1 MRSLQI
7 LLLLSCPAYLV
18 TFVIF
23 PNSLVSL
30 QYVKNSHS
38 RGASRVQPT
47 RGGSESEIISFL
59 TSLELLQS
67 PTSSRKKRNE
77 NISSKDRKQLH
88 KDSYDLNIISARIE
102 TLRYENLP
110 LEQISRLCFSLG
122 SLGINNLDFQN
133 NVWNILENH
142 VSNIDRISPKI
153 ETSALLSKVD
163 SGYSFDDH
171 IDNVSETDI
180 KDNNDGSN
188 NSVETNDVS
197 KETEIVTMKKNR
209 IYLDLL
215 SGLVGMSV
223 KWKILSPITKENMEN
238 VICDLLV
245 QFTETN
251 KKIELFSLLI
261 NIGNL
266 YVPIKELKNETK
278 KILCDAIIYTAMSL
292 PASRSIYDI
301 FYSLGKMNIIFSSDF
316 TSIQQHH
323 LKILISKH
331 FSRNNHHEK
340 FSKGLHGLAGIGL
353 KWSLLDVN
361 IRYKIFYEEHFFFF

>member
-1 MRSLQI
+1 M
-7 LLLLSCPAYLV
+7 
-18 TFVIF
+18 
-23 PNSLVSL
+23 
-30 QYVKNSHS
+30 KNSQT
-38 RGASRVQPT
+38 RGVSRVQPT
-47 RGGSESEIISFL
+47 RSGSESEIISFL
-59 TSLELLQS
+59 TGLELLQS

-77 NISSKDRKQLH
+77 NISSKDRKQLY
-88 KDSYDLNIISARIE
+88 KGSYDLNDISERIE
-102 TLRYENLP
+102 SLRFKTLP
-110 LEQISRLCFSLG
+110 LEHVSRLCFSLG

-142 VSNIDRISPKI
+142 VSNIDRISLKI
-153 ETSALLSKVD
+153 KTSPLQSKVD
-163 SGYSFDDH
+163 AGYSFDLH
-171 IDNVSETDI
+171 LDNASETDI
-180 KDNNDGSN
+180 NDKDDGSN
-188 NSVETNDVS
+188 NSIETNDGDAL

-245 QFTETN
+245 QFTETH

-266 YVPIKELKNETK
+266 YIPIKELKSETK
-278 KILCDAIIYTAMSL
+278 KALCDAIIYTALSL
-292 PASRSIYDI
+292 PTSRSIYDI

-323 LKILISKH
+323 LKNLISKH
-331 FSRNNHHEK
+331 FSRNYHHEK

-361 IRYKIFYEEHFFFF
+361 IRYNIFYKEKYITF

>member
-7 LLLLSCPAYLV
+7 LLLLSCPAHLV

-23 PNSLVSL
+23 PNSLASL
-30 QYVKNSHS
+30 HFVKNSQF
-38 RGASRVQPT
+38 RGVSRVQPT

-77 NISSKDRKQLH
+77 NISSKDRKQLY
-88 KDSYDLNIISARIE
+88 KDSYDLNDISARVE
-102 TLRYENLP
+102 SLRFENLP

-153 ETSALLSKVD
+153 ETSTLLSKVD
-163 SGYSFDDH
+163 SGYSFDGHLDY
-171 IDNVSETDI
+171 VSETDI
-180 KDNNDGSN
+180 KDNSDGSN
-188 NSVETNDVS
+188 NSLETNDVS
-197 KETEIVTMKKNR
+197 KETEIVTMKNNR

-238 VICDLLV
+238 VICDLLA
-245 QFTETN
+245 QFTETH

-266 YVPIKELKNETK
+266 YIPIKELKDETK

-331 FSRNNHHEK
+331 FSRNYHHEK

-361 IRYKIFYEEHFFFF
+361 IRYNIFYKEKYITF